1 MVFSLNFTCPICL
14 EYVKSTGRTLC
25 CGQGICKECF
35 RKCDEASET
44 CPLCRAPSQVP
55 DTEHMARIIR
65 LKDKSD
71 PVSQILI
78 GHAYRDGEYGF
89 EQNIERAMECYR
101 LSAEYGYAPALNH
114 LGFIYQN
121 GLQGVEV
128 DMKKALKLFRQSALQ
143 HNVEARFHIGYAY
156 YHGTGVKLDIK
167 KALKYF
173 VLAADECHDEAQ
185 FACGRIYE
193 KGHDGI
199 ERDRHKALEYYTSA
213 AAHGH
218 GEAQDAAHVLLNN
231 WYSEVL

>member
-1 MVFSLNFTCPICL
+1 MVYSLNFTCPICL

-25 CGQGICKECF
+25 CGQGICNECN
-35 RKCDEASET
+35 RKCNETSET
-44 CPLCRAPSQVP
+44 CPLCRAPSQVT
-55 DTEHMARIIR
+55 DDEHMARIFR

-71 PVSQILI
+71 PVSQNII
-78 GHAYRDGEYGF
+78 GHAYLCGKYGLKKD
-89 EQNIERAMECYR
+89 IKRAMEHLH
-101 LSAEYGYAPALNH
+101 LSAEQGYSLALNNLAH
-114 LGFIYQN
+114 IYKN
-121 GLQGVEV
+121 GEEVEV

-143 HNVEARFHIGYAY
+143 HNAEARFHIGYAY

-218 GEAQDAAHVLLNN
+218 GEAQDAINELLNN
-231 WYSEVL
+231 WYSDIL